1 MKKLVASLAVV
12 AVMIAV
18 PALAPAQGWP
28 SLGVPDDVALGNLS
42 LTGGYVTNAGVTH
55 YKVSKAANGIGP
67 AGVRQAEWDYDY
79 ASFYMAGTLPVSM
92 GDRGALLLSASVAIP
107 STSQGRETLYNNAF
121 APVGS
126 RLWSAD
132 TYTGTLEA
140 IWAYPLSSSFSA
152 LAGFRWVYWQTS
164 YKSPE
169 IQVNPGIYTNTD
181 TGDVTLNGYVPF
193 IGLLATYG
201 GLNVGAVGIPT
212 TVGDLVHKESF
223 ANGGVSVEA
232 TGAFTGGYFFELFA
246 DYGMPMPGSLVAGY
260 DADVAL
266 FGKCSFLAIDA
277 SPTLDWNVG
286 AVTTTETMDFS
297 LQRNLFVLGAK
308 ATLNFNIAGLLPF

>member
-1 MKKLVASLAVV
+1 MKKLVASLAV
-12 AVMIAV
+12 IAV
-18 PALAPAQGWP
+18 LIAIPALAPAQGWP
-28 SLGVPDDVALGNLS
+28 TLGVPDDVSLGNLS
-42 LTGGYVTNAGVTH
+42 LTGGYITNAGVTH
-55 YKVSKAANGIGP
+55 YKVSKAGNGVV
-67 AGVRQAEWDYDY
+67 GVRQAEWDYDY
-79 ASFYMAGTLPVSM
+79 ASFYMAGTLPVSL
-92 GDRGALLLSASVAIP
+92 GDRGALLLSGSVAIP
-107 STSQGRETLYNNAF
+107 STSQGRETVYNNAF
-121 APVGS
+121 APVGR

-140 IWAYPLSSSFSA
+140 IWAYPLSGTFSA

-164 YKSPE
+164 YKNPKV
-169 IQVNPGIYTNTD
+169 QVPFSYANTD
-181 TGDVTLNGYVPF
+181 SGDVTLNGYVPF
-193 IGLLATYG
+193 VGLLATYG

-212 TVGDLVHKESF
+212 TVGNLVHNEVF
-223 ANGGVSVEA
+223 GGVNAIVLKA
-232 TGAFTGGYFFELFA
+232 TGAFTGGYFFEMFA

-277 SPTLDWNVG
+277 SPTLDWDVVG
-286 AVTTTETMDFS
+286 VKFTETMDFT